1 LTPHAPFRY
10 YPRRSEI
17 RVAAIVSVETV
28 REAFSLQNNAGL
40 DSGGSWVMFA
50 VFVESLPSVP
60 LLVEG
65 GVFLALAVAWKFARR
80 GEESES

>member
-1 LTPHAPFRY
+1 
-10 YPRRSEI
+10 
-17 RVAAIVSVETV
+17 
-28 REAFSLQNNAGL
+28 
-40 DSGGSWVMFA
+40 MFA